1 MTSSQQVLPAGS
13 ADDAPGGRADLA
25 GKPTKPPRSSKFRV
39 LCVGVGLAVLL
50 CAGMVWSLSLG
61 AEPISAGGILH
72 GIFHSTGTDD
82 LIIRSLR
89 LPRVVLALLVGA
101 ALCVAGALMQAV
113 AANPLAAPEIMGV
126 NGGAVF
132 VVVLGA
138 TVFPSLAGAPTLL
151 LAFVGAG
158 VAGFAVM
165 MLAGAGRGRT
175 SPVRL
180 ALAGVTMTSLLV
192 ALTQVLIIF
201 NENSTDGVLFWL
213 VGGINT
219 ASWSDVSTVL
229 PWIAAGLVGAYALA
243 RSLNLLALGE
253 DMARGLGQNVERTRV
268 FGSVLVIVLCAASVS
283 VAGPVAFIGLII
295 PHIMR
300 RLVGS
305 SYVVLLPLCTLGGA
319 ALLLYADIA
328 SRFVNP
334 PYEEPAGVVTAL
346 IGAPIF
352 VYLARRQQVAS

>member
-1 MTSSQQVLPAGS
+1 MTTTPNIVPVGGDA
-13 ADDAPGGRADLA
+13 DAPDGSRTEP
-25 GKPTKPPRSSKFRV
+25 KRPRTPKGAV
-39 LCVGVGLAVLL
+39 TVVALVVVALLVVGMA
-50 CAGMVWSLSLG
+50 WSLSLG
-61 AEPISAGGILH
+61 AEPISVGGLLH
-72 GIFHSTGTDD
+72 GLFHSSDTDD
-82 LIIRSLR
+82 LIVRSLR
-89 LPRVVLALLVGA
+89 LPRVVLALLVGG

-158 VAGFAVM
+158 VAGFSVM
-165 MLAGAGRGRT
+165 MLAGSGRGRT

-213 VGGINT
+213 VGGINS
-219 ASWSDVSTVL
+219 ASWSDIVSIL
-229 PWIAAGLVGAYALA
+229 PWIAVGLVGAFALA

-268 FGSVLVIVLCAASVS
+268 IGSVLVVVLCAASVS

-305 SYVVLLPLCTLGGA
+305 SYVVLLPLCMLGGA

-346 IGAPIF
+346 IGAPVF
-352 VYLARRQQVAS
+352 VYLARRQKAAS

>member
-1 MTSSQQVLPAGS
+1 L
-13 ADDAPGGRADLA
+13 
-25 GKPTKPPRSSKFRV
+25 RV
-39 LCVGVGLAVLL
+39 LSVSVALVLLVCVGV
-50 CAGMVWSLSLG
+50 VWSLSLG
-61 AEPISAGGILH
+61 AEPISTGGILH
-72 GIFHSTGTDD
+72 GIFHSTGIDD

-89 LPRVVLALLVGA
+89 LPRVVLALLIGA
-101 ALCVAGALMQAV
+101 ALCVAGAVMQAV

-213 VGGINT
+213 VGGVN
-219 ASWSDVSTVL
+219 AANWSDVGSVL
-229 PWIAAGLVGAYALA
+229 PWIAAGLVGAFALA

-268 FGSVLVIVLCAASVS
+268 IGSILVIVLCAVSVS

-305 SYVVLLPLCTLGGA
+305 GYVVLLPLCAVGGA
-319 ALLLYADIA
+319 VLLLYADIA

-346 IGAPIF
+346 IGAPVF
-352 VYLARRQQVAS
+352 VYLARRQKAAA